1 MLEWRRGREDKG
13 GRCGMEEKMK
23 ERKVTS
29 RAVVREGTYGRFS
42 GKEQRE
48 GCTVC

>member
-1 MLEWRRGREDKG
+1 MEWRRGRKDEG
-13 GRCGMEEKMK
+13 GRCGLEGRRK

-29 RAVVREGTYGRFS
+29 RAGVREGTAGRFS
-42 GKEQRE
+42 GKERRE